1 MTTIEEK
8 LDRHEVEK
16 KFERAFAMCANV
28 RDDAETLLTRRNK
41 GHPRCAKCLLRKDV
55 CLCALIP
62 RIETRTR
69 LTLIMHRLE
78 ARKPTNSGRLAV
90 DCLVNSEMRLRGN
103 EGEPDEP
110 FEWDESIQP
119 LLLFPADDA
128 ISLSQFA
135 DSPKPVV
142 LVVPDGTW
150 RQAFKARAR
159 VPGLL
164 NIPCVTLPS
173 GIPTQYRLRT
183 QPNDHGLGTM
193 EAIARAM
200 GILEGAHVQEALE
213 QVFATMVER
222 TLWLRGKT

>member
-1 MTTIEEK
+1 M
-8 LDRHEVEK
+8 
-16 KFERAFAMCANV
+16 
-28 RDDAETLLTRRNK
+28 
-41 GHPRCAKCLLRKDV
+41 RKDV

-69 LTLIMHRLE
+69 LTLILHRLE

-90 DCLVNSEMRLRGN
+90 DCLVNSEIRVRGQ

-110 FEWDESIQP
+110 FEWDDSVQP
-119 LLLFPADDA
+119 LLLFPAEDA
-128 ISLSQFA
+128 ISLTHFA
-135 DSPKPVV
+135 NSSKPVV

-159 VPGLL
+159 VPGLMG
-164 NIPCVTLPS
+164 IPCVTVPS

-183 QPNDHGLGTM
+183 QPNDQGLGTM

-200 GILEGAHVQEALE
+200 GILEGPQVQEALE
-213 QVFATMVER
+213 RVFAAMVER
-222 TLWLRGKT
+222 MLWLRGRGSNVKP